1 MGASDAE
8 DRDPQGTHRE
18 GSPGGRSSRGPNA
31 DPGGRIEPGGLIPP
45 YEGRVTERGQDE
57 AAAARAASVERQL
70 AGVNRGGAG
79 QTTTPSQEGP
89 AVESQVGAGEPESPQ
104 GVGPSPNRSGE
115 SVKGEDGKEP
125 GRQDTGS
132 GAAQRPTGTSTPR
145 DVTGINPG

>member
-115 SVKGEDGKEP
+115 SVKGEDGRSP
-125 GRQDTGS
+125 GARTP
-132 GAAQRPTGTSTPR
+132 AQERPNDPRGRPLHETSL
-145 DVTGINPG
+145 G